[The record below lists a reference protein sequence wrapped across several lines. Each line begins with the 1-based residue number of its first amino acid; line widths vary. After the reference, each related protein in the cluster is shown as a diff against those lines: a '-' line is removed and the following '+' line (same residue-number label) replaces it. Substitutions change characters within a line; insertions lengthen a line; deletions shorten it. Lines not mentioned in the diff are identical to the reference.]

1 MKKKRFKLYGLIL
14 FPAAAILLSLLMLY
28 FSFSLDSWITV
39 LSVLIILMLAGGV
52 TVYIRRV
59 IQPIRRMESYF
70 DELHQGKLPR
80 LKREHE
86 EGIMGK
92 LAEDLSRHVSHLE
105 SVIAYAKRLA
115 SGDIS
120 EEFTVRSDRDELGQS
135 LFRLHESLVQSSA
148 EAERRRREDEQ
159 RNWMASGLAR
169 FSELLRSAEDD
180 PHAMAG
186 LFIRHLVD
194 YLEVEVGALFLT
206 EQEEGENTVLVMK
219 GSYAFD
225 REKYDQKTF
234 APGEG
239 LVGRCAVERETICI
253 NEIPEDYIRIR
264 SGMGEDKPAVLVLTP
279 VMLDNEVLGV
289 IEVAAFSQVPPYKVQ
304 FLESLSESIAATIS
318 KVNINV
324 QTARLL
330 QQSRQQAEELSSKE
344 EEMRQSMEEMRS
356 IQEQSAKREQELHE
370 ELKKL
375 RQELGNKDR

>member
-1 MKKKRFKLYGLIL
+1 MKKKRFKLHGLIL
-14 FPAAAILLSLLMLY
+14 FPAAAILVSLLMLY

-39 LSVLIILMLAGGV
+39 LSVLIILMLAGV
-52 TVYIRRV
+52 LTVYIRRV

-80 LKREHE
+80 LERKHE
-86 EGIMGK
+86 EGIMGE

-115 SGDIS
+115 GGDIS

-169 FSELLRSAEDD
+169 FSELLRNAEDD
-180 PHAMAG
+180 PDAMAG

-206 EQEEGENTVLVMK
+206 EQEEGENPVFVMK

-225 REKYDQKTF
+225 REKYDHKTF

-253 NEIPEDYIRIR
+253 NEIPGDYIRIR

-279 VMLDNEVLGV
+279 VMLDDEVLGV
-289 IEVAAFSQVPPYKVQ
+289 IEVAAFSPVPPYKIQ

-330 QQSRQQAEELSSKE
+330 QQSRQQAEELSSQE

-375 RQELGNKDR
+375 RKELGNKDR